1 MIIDVSE
8 HNGLIDWEVT
18 KEHID
23 GAIIRCG
30 YGSNYDN
37 QDDSKFF
44 RNVSECERL
53 KIPYGIYL
61 YSYATNNEMAV
72 SEGSHLLR
80 LLKECNNVQ
89 LGVYL
94 DCEENKQKYVV
105 NDVIKQ
111 VRRIIEIAGY
121 QFGIYANYNYFKN
134 YISPQENDLIWLAQW
149 EVLQPSLDCD
159 IWQYTDCT
167 TINNRIFDANK
178 LMSNRM
184 SLKSVNKEEKKENK
198 ENKEDSVKYYTIE
211 WGDTLSE
218 IAIKYNTTV
227 EELALLNNIEN
238 PNLIY
243 AGKELRVK

>member
-30 YGSNYDN
+30 YGSNYEY
-37 QDDSKFF
+37 QDDKYFI
-44 RNVSECERL
+44 RNVIECERL
-53 KIPYGIYL
+53 NIPYGVYL
-61 YSYATNNEMAV
+61 YSYAVNNEMAV
-72 SEGSHLLR
+72 SEGSHILR
-80 LLKECNNVQ
+80 LLKHCNNIQ

-94 DCEENKQKYVV
+94 DCEENGQKDVV

-121 QFGIYANYNYFKN
+121 KFGIYANYNWFKN
-134 YISPQENDLIWLAQW
+134 YIRPKESDLIWLAQW
-149 EVLQPSLDCD
+149 EVLNPSLSCD
-159 IWQYTDCT
+159 IWQYTDYT
-167 TINNRIFDANK
+167 LIDQKIFDANK
-178 LMSNRM
+178 IMSDRI
-184 SLKSVNKEEKKENK
+184 SLKKENKEEKKEDK
-198 ENKEDSVKYYTIE
+198 KEDSVKYYTIE

-227 EELALLNNIEN
+227 DRLVSLNNIDN
-238 PNLIY
+238 PDLIY
-243 AGKELRVK
+243 AGDKLRVK

>member
-8 HNGLIDWEVT
+8 HNGLIEWELA

-30 YGSNYDN
+30 YGLNFEY
-37 QDDSKFF
+37 QDDKYFI
-44 RNVSECERL
+44 RNVIECERL
-53 KIPYGIYL
+53 NIPYGVYL
-61 YSYATNNEMAV
+61 YSYAKNNEMAV
-72 SEGSHLLR
+72 SEGSHILR
-80 LLKECNNVQ
+80 LIKDCNNIQ

-94 DCEENKQKYVV
+94 DCEEHIQINVV
-105 NDVIKQ
+105 NNVIKQ

-121 QFGIYANYNYFKN
+121 KFGIYANYNWFKN
-134 YISPQENDLIWLAQW
+134 YINPQESDLIWLAQW

-167 TINNRIFDANK
+167 IINDKVFDANK
-178 LMSNRM
+178 IMSDRI
-184 SLKSVNKEEKKENK
+184 SLKKGNKEEKEEQK
-198 ENKEDSVKYYTIE
+198 KEDSVKYYTIE
-211 WGDTLSE
+211 SGDTLSE

-227 EELALLNNIEN
+227 DELVLLNNIEN
-238 PNLIY
+238 PDLIY